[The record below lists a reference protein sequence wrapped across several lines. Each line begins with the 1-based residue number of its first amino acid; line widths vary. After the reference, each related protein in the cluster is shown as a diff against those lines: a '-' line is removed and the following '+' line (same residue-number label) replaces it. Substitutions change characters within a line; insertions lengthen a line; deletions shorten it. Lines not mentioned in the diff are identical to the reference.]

1 MNWSIFFS
9 KQFTQIKLQDLVIGI
24 WKWLSN
30 LSISK
35 EKYLNEP
42 IVNND
47 RCKIWSRAKVTICFC
62 FFEGWQCLFLPLEQ
76 NPCESTGR
84 GGRHVPLVGNGH
96 LDGLLVPTSTGT
108 TTLQFVRLAITS
120 HQVTIVSE
128 DPASSWLEAADHQ
141 PSHHDHVAVFT
152 DWVFCLPASPTPAQP
167 PPLLWGDVTP
177 LCVCVDQP
185 GQLSVFWPARY
196 WPRQPPPAHQTSW
209 LRPRSLQD
217 PVCSGLM

>member
-1 MNWSIFFS
+1 MN
-9 KQFTQIKLQDLVIGI
+9 L
-24 WKWLSN
+24 
-30 LSISK
+30 
-35 EKYLNEP
+35 
-42 IVNND
+42 VNND
-47 RCKIWSRAKVTICFC
+47 RCKIWSRTRVTICFC

-152 DWVFCLPASPTPAQP
+152 DWVFCLPARPTPAQP

-177 LCVCVDQP
+177 LCVCVLTSLVSCQCSDQRATGLASLHP
-185 GQLSVFWPARY
+185 PTRPAD
-196 WPRQPPPAHQTSW
+196 
-209 LRPRSLQD
+209 L
-217 PVCSGLM
+217 GLAASRILFAQV

>member
-1 MNWSIFFS
+1 MTDVKYGLAQKS
-9 KQFTQIKLQDLVIGI
+9 QFVF
-24 WKWLSN
+24 
-30 LSISK
+30 
-35 EKYLNEP
+35 
-42 IVNND
+42 V
-47 RCKIWSRAKVTICFC
+47 

-152 DWVFCLPASPTPAQP
+152 DWVFCLPARPTPAQP

-177 LCVCVDQP
+177 LCVC
-185 GQLSVFWPARY
+185 WPAWSVVSVLTSALLASPASTR
-196 WPRQPPPAHQTSW
+196 PPDQLT
-209 LRPRSLQD
+209 
-217 PVCSGLM
+217 